1 MQQIYVTE
9 PGAIDSTI
17 ARAAL
22 GAAPYQLVAG
32 DVQFSGGQRTDVQ
45 ALLIRS
51 ATTVDAHILQH
62 FPNLKSVI
70 RVGVG
75 LDNIDLDFCRQHR
88 IAIFNAPGANAE
100 AVSDYVVG
108 MILHARRKL
117 HLLSRDDARTWNR
130 FKFMGENIGE
140 QTVGIVG
147 FGHIGKLLYKKLR
160 GFGCEEFLLYDP
172 YLPAD
177 MALPEGARMVPLDEL
192 WSRSDIISL
201 HLPLTSETK
210 YIVNADVLRSFK
222 DDALLINAARGGIV
236 DEAALLQMLADK
248 PLTYVADTVE
258 NEPQVS
264 EKLLQSDHVIVTPH
278 IASLTHASERNMIRI
293 ALERFL
299 AGQAVE
305 L

>member
-9 PGAIDSTI
+9 PNAIDSSV

-22 GAAPYQLVAG
+22 GAAPYQLVPG
-32 DVQFSGGQRTDVQ
+32 DVHFSGGPHTAVQ
-45 ALLIRS
+45 TLLIRS
-51 ATTVDAHILQH
+51 ATTVDDTILQH
-62 FPNLKSVI
+62 FPHLESVI

-75 LDNIDLDFCRQHR
+75 LDNVDLDFCRQHN
-88 IAIFNAPGANAE
+88 IAVFNAPGANAE

-117 HLLSRDDARTWNR
+117 HLLSQDDARSWNR

-147 FGHIGKLLYKKLR
+147 FGNIGRLLYKKLR
-160 GFGCEEFLLYDP
+160 GFGCAEFLLYDP

-192 WSRSDIISL
+192 WRHSDVISL
-201 HLPLTSETK
+201 HLPLTDETK
-210 YIVNADVLRSFK
+210 HMVNTEVLRSLK

-236 DEAALLQMLADK
+236 DEEALLQVAANKL
-248 PLTYVADTVE
+248 LTYVADTVE
-258 NEPQVS
+258 NEPQVN
-264 EKLLQSDHVIVTPH
+264 EKLLHNEHIIVTPH

-299 AGQAVE
+299 AGQAVK